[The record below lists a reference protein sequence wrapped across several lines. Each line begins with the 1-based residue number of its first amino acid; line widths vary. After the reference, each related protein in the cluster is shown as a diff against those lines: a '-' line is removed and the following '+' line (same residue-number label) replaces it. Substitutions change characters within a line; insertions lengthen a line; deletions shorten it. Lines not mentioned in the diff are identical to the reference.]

1 MVTAKMIAAASVEA
15 NFMSCFFTQVGSFYG
30 LRMGIYTPGPAVDT
44 LIAQTEVCTQTP
56 ALGICTMPL
65 TRDGNGNPLT
75 ETLYL
80 DPNTS
85 YMPAVII
92 KANATNLAAYEGI
105 STNPPN
111 HFGRYDSWNA
121 QAPSNLMPLTA
132 SFSQSNTFP
141 WLAISK

>member
-1 MVTAKMIAAASVEA
+1 MIAAASVEA
-15 NFMSCFFTQVGSFYG
+15 NYMSCFFTQVGSFYG
-30 LRMGIYTPGPAVDT
+30 LRMGIYTPGPAGDT

-65 TRDGNGNPLT
+65 TRDGAGNLLT

-80 DPNTS
+80 DPNTG

-121 QAPSNLMPLTA
+121 TAPTNLMPLTA
-132 SFSQSNTFP
+132 AFSQSNTFP